1 MIYLLVIIIVLL
13 CMSALASGS
22 ESAFFSLSPAEKE
35 ALRQDD
41 SKSAK
46 IALELLDDPK
56 EILATLL
63 IANNFVNIG
72 IVIISTSL
80 LNDFYP
86 NTDTNPTLRFLIE
99 VVGITLTI
107 LLFGEVVP
115 KIYSTKNALFMAR
128 TMAQP
133 INIMRQMPP
142 ISWLKWL
149 LVSGTKIIQKRAKKH
164 GINISTDELE
174 QAIALTK
181 EEHTSEKEHK
191 ILEGII
197 RFGSTECCQI
207 MCSRLDVVALKDT
220 SSFLEVLKVIKD
232 NKYSRVPVYRDSI
245 DNVIGILYIKDL
257 LPHLEKS
264 DDFEWDGLMHKPM
277 FVPENKKIDDLLK
290 DFQEKK
296 MHMAIVVDEYGG
308 ASGIITLDDI
318 LEEIVGDITDEFD
331 EAEIV
336 YTKIDDNTYLFEG
349 RTSLVDFYK
358 VLDIDGKEFDA
369 LKGESE
375 TLGGFI
381 VENAGKIL
389 RNNEFVTIGHIKLV
403 VDSSDKR
410 RIKMVKAIHS
420 KEE

>member
-1 MIYLLVIIIVLL
+1 
-13 CMSALASGS
+13 
-22 ESAFFSLSPAEKE
+22 
-35 ALRQDD
+35 
-41 SKSAK
+41 
-46 IALELLDDPK
+46 
-56 EILATLL
+56 
-63 IANNFVNIG
+63 
-72 IVIISTSL
+72 
-80 LNDFYP
+80 
-86 NTDTNPTLRFLIE
+86 
-99 VVGITLTI
+99 
-107 LLFGEVVP
+107 
-115 KIYSTKNALFMAR
+115 
-128 TMAQP
+128 
-133 INIMRQMPP
+133 
-142 ISWLKWL
+142 
-149 LVSGTKIIQKRAKKH
+149 
-164 GINISTDELE
+164 
-174 QAIALTK
+174 
-181 EEHTSEKEHK
+181 
-191 ILEGII
+191 
-197 RFGSTECCQI
+197 
-207 MCSRLDVVALKDT
+207 
-220 SSFLEVLKVIKD
+220 
-232 NKYSRVPVYRDSI
+232 
-245 DNVIGILYIKDL
+245 
-257 LPHLEKS
+257 
-264 DDFEWDGLMHKPM
+264 MHKPM

-389 RNNEFVTIGHIKLV
+389 RNNEFVTIGQIKLV